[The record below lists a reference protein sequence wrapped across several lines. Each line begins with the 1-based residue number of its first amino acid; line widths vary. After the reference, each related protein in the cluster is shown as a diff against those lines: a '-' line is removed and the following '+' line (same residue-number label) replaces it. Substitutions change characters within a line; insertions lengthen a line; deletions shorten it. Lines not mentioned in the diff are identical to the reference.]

1 MFKEML
7 LAMIA
12 GATSAELRT
21 LLAKFKELNGDV
33 KAKQLNDSIR
43 NSFLLLKS
51 VTDKTKTKLDDTAVN
66 MVLSAVD

>member
-7 LAMIA
+7 LQMVA
-12 GATSAELRT
+12 GATSAELRM
-21 LLAKFKELNGDV
+21 LLGKFKELNGPE

-43 NSFLLLKS
+43 NSFLLLKG
-51 VTDKTKTKLDDTAVN
+51 VTDKTKTKLDDSAVN